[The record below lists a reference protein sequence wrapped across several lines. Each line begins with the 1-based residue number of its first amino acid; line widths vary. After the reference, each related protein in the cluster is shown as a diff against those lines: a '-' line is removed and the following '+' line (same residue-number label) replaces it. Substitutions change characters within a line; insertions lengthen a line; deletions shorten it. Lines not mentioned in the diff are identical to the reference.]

1 MNMIHDLLPSLD
13 VREQAILRQRFGL
26 GGTDEKTLEQ
36 LGEEFGV
43 TRERIRQIQE
53 MAMAKLRRKIEKLET
68 VVVE

>member
-1 MNMIHDLLPSLD
+1 LLPSLD
-13 VREQAILRQRFGL
+13 KREQAILRQRFGL
-26 GGTDEKTLEQ
+26 DGGDEKTLEE